1 MTTNKHIKNY
11 SQFIFEQDM
20 GMPAMPGMPGE
31 APTQAK
37 KEKKFPFIFLD
48 GFSKSSKGV
57 KKYPDGSY
65 EYSFP
70 TYSVTKKEI
79 EDWVK
84 KNIVDVGEKNPNEP
98 ELEVRRNNIINIVL
112 GDKVNI
118 SKEDVSFVEKLKNA
132 VSTDIF
138 GSREPETSVFF
149 TKDGSP
155 STEQIDVTFIK
166 YDK

>member
-1 MTTNKHIKNY
+1 MATKHIKNY
-11 SQFIFEQDM
+11 TEFLVEQDM
-20 GMPAMPGMPGE
+20 GMPAMPGMPGD
-31 APTQAK
+31 TQVQPK
-37 KEKKFPFIFLD
+37 KEKKLQFIFLD
-48 GFSKSSKGV
+48 GFSKSTKGV

-84 KNIVDVGEKNPNEP
+84 KNIIDVGEKNPNEP
-98 ELEVRRNNIINIVL
+98 ELELRRNNIINIVS
-112 GDKVNI
+112 GEKVNI
-118 SKEDVSFVEKLKNA
+118 SKEDVPFVDKLKNA

-149 TKDGSP
+149 TRDGAP